1 MIGITNASF
10 CPPEDFMFNL
20 NGSLSVREATFIEI
34 EIDYC
39 SQEYL
44 QRKYPNDANMTCKSK
59 NESNEIIADIEI
71 QLSFVT

>member
-1 MIGITNASF
+1 MSKEAEMIGITNESF

-20 NGSLSVREATFIEI
+20 NGSLSVRGATFIEI

-44 QRKYPNDANMTCKSK
+44 
-59 NESNEIIADIEI
+59 
-71 QLSFVT
+71 

>member
-1 MIGITNASF
+1 MSKEAEMIGITNASF

-44 QRKYPNDANMTCKSK
+44 
-59 NESNEIIADIEI
+59 
-71 QLSFVT
+71 